1 MCLPGGIDLR
11 TQCLF
16 RVKGQFWVQDLGCMF
31 RIAHCRIE
39 SSAEVSTSEL
49 GAGRLHMHTE
59 HRGYLDTFHRFRVL
73 G

>member
-1 MCLPGGIDLR
+1 
-11 TQCLF
+11 
-16 RVKGQFWVQDLGCMF
+16 MF

-39 SSAEVSTSEL
+39 SSAEVSTSQL

-73 G
+73 VCDLGFGFGHGHRV